1 MLKRFF
7 LATVVIAAPVFAS
20 DEQKESRS
28 QRIARL
34 HEQRESYVNGFAK
47 CSRRELAEV
56 VFGLVLA
63 VQRQQIEIDELKEGV
78 LISRTMNSYLHRHN
92 DYLYKQLENLTQKVE
107 ENRCQCHCNTNSSA
121 SSSISQIEP
130 HVTVTAKESYEHPLV
145 MLNEEQD
152 NHNNQ

>member
-1 MLKRFF
+1 
-7 LATVVIAAPVFAS
+7 
-20 DEQKESRS
+20 
-28 QRIARL
+28 
-34 HEQRESYVNGFAK
+34 
-47 CSRRELAEV
+47 
-56 VFGLVLA
+56 
-63 VQRQQIEIDELKEGV
+63 
-78 LISRTMNSYLHRHN
+78 MNSYLHRHN